1 METIRLSSKGQFVIP
16 KTIRDIHN
24 WGPGT
29 ELVVIDTGAEVIIR
43 QNKPFAATEFEA
55 PETQSVYK
63 GKPLSLE
70 EMDNAVAIEAGKHR

>member
-16 KTIRDIHN
+16 KTIRDFHN

-29 ELVVIDTGAEVIIR
+29 ELVIIDTGTEVIIK
-43 QNKPFAATEFEA
+43 QNKPFAATTFEA
-55 PETQSVYK
+55 PEAHSVYR

-70 EMDNAVAIEAGKHR
+70 EMDTAVAVEAGKHR